1 VLLGTLSGAAGDDHT
16 IEVFRQH
23 YAQSTTVRTISAQTV
38 IRVQQKVLQ
47 NAIVGPALV
56 TATAENIAETG
67 DGDQKLVELARQVS
81 SETPVEQQL
90 TVSACVDPYESP
102 FTQRGTLCHASP
114 SMCLQCRNAV
124 VFPEHLPRLL
134 AYDEVL
140 QSLEKDL
147 SPMAYSE
154 IYGQQTVNVRAIIA
168 RFDSKAV
175 EMARGKTQLHRPLGQ
190 RAEQ

>member
-1 VLLGTLSGAAGDDHT
+1 M
-16 IEVFRQH
+16 
-23 YAQSTTVRTISAQTV
+23 
-38 IRVQQKVLQ
+38 QQKVLLH
-47 NAIVGPALV
+47 ATGGPALV
-56 TATAENIAETG
+56 TATAEEIAGTRN
-67 DGDQKLVELARQVS
+67 GDQKIVELAEQVVC
-81 SETPVEQQL
+81 ETAVEQQL

-102 FTQRGTLCHASP
+102 FTQQGTLCHASP

-147 SPMAYSE
+147 PPMVYSE
-154 IYGQQTVNVRAIIA
+154 IYGQQTVNVRAIIE
-168 RFDSKAV
+168 RFDAKEV
-175 EMARGKTQLHRPLGQ
+175 ELARGKTQLHRPLGQ